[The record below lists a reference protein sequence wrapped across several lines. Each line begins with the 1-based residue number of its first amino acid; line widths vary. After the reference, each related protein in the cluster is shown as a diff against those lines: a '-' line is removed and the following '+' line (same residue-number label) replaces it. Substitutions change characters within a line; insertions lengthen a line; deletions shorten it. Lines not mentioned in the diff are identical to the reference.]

1 VSEPNRSQPFD
12 ERAALEE
19 LERLAEKIQS
29 SRRQRAQAVDEFDA
43 FVRGFK
49 HDRWTGPERRAPEPP
64 LRSQPIADREAVMPP
79 PPEIAPRETI
89 DAPDLA
95 PVVGTPVTPDAP
107 VVPVAPTWSDM
118 MRQPIARWTL
128 AAVGVL
134 ALVLLLWRPWAAV
147 PAGPAPQAA
156 APAATPSEPSSSP
169 APALA
174 PPPAPKPARAVNVEL
189 VTLRPVWTR
198 VTVDDRKEVE
208 RELPANQR
216 FSFGADRSI
225 IVRAGDAGGMRI
237 ILDGKDLGVLG
248 RDGQIASRT
257 FSAPGV
263 R

>member
-1 VSEPNRSQPFD
+1 VSELNRSQPFD

-49 HDRWTGPERRAPEPP
+49 HDCWTGPERRAPEPP
-64 LRSQPIADREAVMPP
+64 LRSQPVADREAVMPP
-79 PPEIAPRETI
+79 PPEIAPRETL
-89 DAPDLA
+89 DAPDPA
-95 PVVGTPVTPDAP
+95 PVVLAPATPVVA
-107 VVPVAPTWSDM
+107 VAPSWSDM

-134 ALVLLLWRPWAAV
+134 ALVLLLWRPWAAA
-147 PAGPAPQAA
+147 PAGTASQSAA
-156 APAATPSEPSSSP
+156 APATTPSEPTSSP

-174 PPPAPKPARAVNVEL
+174 PPPAPKAARAVNVEL

-257 FSAPGV
+257 FSAPAT